1 MRKPTLALYV
11 LGGFAVV
18 FGAVVAAL
26 QVDRMFESRQEV
38 RFERPRDGWLVNASS
53 DLTAAGD
60 FRAAARRAIQSVV
73 SIDTQIEGENWFGD
87 RVVQRVSQGS
97 GVVLSED
104 GTIVTN
110 NHVLQAPGFRGRRL
124 VDKVNV
130 TFYDGTTVPAKIV
143 GTDPRS
149 DLAVLKV
156 GRRGLKPIVVG
167 DSGRLEV
174 GEWVMAIGN
183 PLGYENTL
191 SVGVVSNVGR
201 QLPGGGNSI
210 FIDGIQTDA
219 AINMGNSGGALTNA
233 RGELVGINTA
243 IASIGGGSIGI
254 GFAIPVNRMR
264 QVVEDI
270 LNAGY
275 ARYGSLGVEILR
287 RPGVLSVPEA
297 REELRRR
304 TGATGEPPSRGVVV
318 VSVTP
323 GSAAGKAGIRP
334 LDVIL
339 EMSGKALTDIED
351 FLKHMSPRRPGD
363 RVTLKVWSSGTVR
376 TVSVSLDEA
385 PRQDL

>member
-1 MRKPTLALYV
+1 MRKSTMALLAV
-11 LGGFAVV
+11 GGFALV
-18 FGAVVAAL
+18 FGAVLAAL
-26 QVDRMFESRQEV
+26 QLNRVLESRTEPKV
-38 RFERPRDGWLVNASS
+38 ERPREGWLVNASA
-53 DLTAAGD
+53 DPLAAGD
-60 FRAAARRAIQSVV
+60 FRAAAKRAVESVV
-73 SIDTQIEGENWFGD
+73 SIDTQVEGENWFGE
-87 RVVQRVSQGS
+87 RVVQSAGQGS
-97 GVVLSED
+97 GVILSST

-110 NHVLQAPGFRGRRL
+110 NHVLRARSFRGDRL

-130 TFYDGTTVPAKIV
+130 TFYDGSTSPAKIV

-156 GRRGLKPIVVG
+156 EKTNLKPIVVG
-167 DSGRLEV
+167 DSGKLEV
-174 GEWVMAIGN
+174 GEWVLAIGN

-270 LNAGY
+270 LKNGY

-287 RPGVLSVPEA
+287 RPGVLTVPDA

-304 TGATGEPPSRGVVV
+304 TGAKSDPPDKGVVV
-318 VSVTP
+318 MNVAQD
-323 GSAAGKAGIRP
+323 SAAFRAGIRP
-334 LDVIL
+334 LDVIT
-339 EMSGKALTDIED
+339 EMSGKSLTDIED
-351 FLKHMSPRRPGD
+351 FSKQMSPRRPGD
-363 RVTLKVWSSGTVR
+363 RVQLKVWSAGTVKSL
-376 TVSVSLDEA
+376 SVALDEA
-385 PRQDL
+385 PRQAS